1 MEPQITINSSTYGML
16 SIRPDSIFKF
26 PKGIVGI
33 TKVREYGLIPLEN
46 TPFSILHAIKEDLSF
61 VLIPAAR
68 VTKDYQFE
76 IDEETVELLKVS
88 KPEDVEVWLIVNIID
103 DQLFVNLKAPVLL
116 APSAGTG
123 CQFVILNLDLPIR
136 QPLYREESLSC

>member
-1 MEPQITINSSTYGML
+1 MESQITINSSAYGVL

-33 TKVREYGLIPLEN
+33 TKVKKYGLISLEK
-46 TPFSILHAIKEDLSF
+46 TPFSVLHAIKEDLSF
-61 VLIPAAR
+61 VLIPATR
-68 VTKDYQFE
+68 VTEDYQFE

-116 APSAGTG
+116 APGTGTG
-123 CQFVILNLDLPIR
+123 CQFIILTKDLPIR